1 MGKRHKTHPGT
12 GPVPATVIAPPVMQE
27 RQILFGIALGLALAA
42 ALAFI
47 ALFLY
52 VALSRI
58 RHPFDLEW
66 LEGSMVVHVQRV
78 MEGKSLYVEPSL
90 DFTCYQQQPLYYWTA
105 ALASIPFG
113 VGYFSARLVS
123 VLSTLGTFLLLFLL
137 VRRETKSSVFGLIAA
152 GAYAA
157 AFGPVGD
164 WFDLARVDSLMVF
177 WVVAG
182 LYAVRC
188 ARPSVWTSV
197 ATALLFLLA
206 FFTKHPAAFVF
217 AGAAAY
223 LFLLNWRQ
231 GILTGV
237 VFAAG
242 AGIAVLLLDRATE
255 GWYTFYIFRLLR
267 DISHI
272 ETNYLG
278 FWRANLLV
286 TAPIWPLA
294 VLAFLCGELL
304 GWRDRRRLFFPL
316 VLGSAFAES
325 WIARL
330 QPGSVLNVDMPVYAV
345 MAMTLP
351 VALHATA
358 RCLLQSSDR
367 RVRLLAPVMVVVV
380 AAQFGAL
387 LYNPAPKIPTKAD
400 VAAGWKLIDYLRAVP
415 GDVFIPCS
423 DYYAALAGKKTF
435 AHAMSTTD
443 ILSGSDETLKKKLRD
458 ELFDALKQKKFAAVV
473 LPVNDFGF
481 SAAAIKFN
489 YREIPFRLFEND
501 RVFQPVVR
509 NVECRPSRVFVPA
522 QPKAGLGLLR
532 DYQ

>member
-1 MGKRHKTHPGT
+1 MIAVSPPAFERR
-12 GPVPATVIAPPVMQE
+12 VPFP
-27 RQILFGIALGLALAA
+27 IALGLVLVL

-47 ALFLY
+47 VLFLY

-58 RHPFDLEW
+58 RYPFDLEW

-78 MEGKSLYVEPSL
+78 LEGKSLYVEPSL
-90 DFTCYQQQPLYYWTA
+90 DFTCYQQQPMYYWIS
-105 ALASIPFG
+105 ALAGIPLG
-113 VGYFSARLVS
+113 AGYFSARLVS
-123 VLSTLGTFLLLFLL
+123 VLSTLGTFVLLFLL

-152 GAYAA
+152 GTYAA
-157 AFGPVGD
+157 AYGPVGD
-164 WFDLARVDSLMVF
+164 WFDIARVDSLMVF

-182 LYAVRC
+182 LYAVRS

-197 ATALLFLLA
+197 LTALLFLLA

-242 AGIAVLLLDRATE
+242 AGVAILLLDRATQ
-255 GWYTFYIFRLLR
+255 GWYTFYIFELLR
-267 DISHI
+267 DISHG

-278 FWRANLLV
+278 FWKANLLV
-286 TAPIWPLA
+286 TAPVWPLVA
-294 VLAFLCGELL
+294 LGFLCGELL

-316 VLGSAFAES
+316 VLCSAFAES

-351 VALHATA
+351 VALQASA
-358 RCLLQSSDR
+358 QRLLKSPDR
-367 RVRLLAPVMVVVV
+367 RIRVLASVVAVAV
-380 AAQFGAL
+380 AAQFAAL
-387 LYNPAPKIPTKAD
+387 LYNPTPKIPAKAD
-400 VAAGWKLIDYLRAVP
+400 EAAGWKLIDYLRAVP
-415 GDVFIPCS
+415 GDVFIPCN
-423 DYYAALAGKKTF
+423 DYYAALAGKKTY

-443 ILSGSDETLKKKLRD
+443 ILSGTDESLKKKIHD
-458 ELFDALKQKKFAAVV
+458 ELFDALRQKKFAAVI

-481 SAAAIKFN
+481 SAAALKFN
-489 YREIPFRLFEND
+489 YHEIPFHLFDND
-501 RVFQPVVR
+501 TVFQPVIR
-509 NVECRPSRVFVPA
+509 NVACRPSRVFVPA
-522 QPKAGLGLLR
+522 PSKTGLGLLR
-532 DYQ
+532 DIH